1 MYEMSLENVT
11 VRFGKTEA
19 LKHFTLRVD
28 KGEFLALLGPSGC
41 GKTTTLRTIAGFIE
55 PDEGEVFIK
64 GERVSQLPPYKR
76 RIGLVFQNYALFPHM
91 TVRENIAFGL
101 RMMGLRGEAKEER
114 MDHAL
119 KLLRLKEFH
128 SRFPSQ
134 LSGGQQQRVALA
146 RAIVI
151 NPDLLLLDEPLGAL
165 DKKLREEMQVELR
178 QLQRR
183 TGITTVFVS
192 HDQEEALTLSD
203 RIVVM
208 NEGSIQQIGTP
219 SEIYES
225 PETKFVSDFIG
236 VSNFFEG
243 LPVEENLDFCRL
255 KIAEGVHLWSKKA
268 TLSEGKK
275 YFISIRPE
283 KIVIQRDKDQ
293 HYENLFMG
301 TVHHI
306 TYLGMTTHYY
316 VKTGFGEVV
325 KIFKQNQGEEE
336 IEKFQIGEEVYVG
349 WRARDTL
356 LLKD

>member
-19 LKHFTLRVD
+19 LKNFTLQAQ

-64 GERVSQLPPYKR
+64 GRVVNQLPPYKR
-76 RIGLVFQNYALFPHM
+76 KIGLVFQNYALFPHM
-91 TVRENIAFGL
+91 TVSENIAFGL
-101 RMMGLRGEAKEER
+101 RMMRLRGAEKEEKIGN
-114 MDHAL
+114 AL
-119 KLLRLKEFH
+119 KLLRLEGLQN
-128 SRFPSQ
+128 RFPSQ

-146 RAIVI
+146 RAVVI

-208 NEGSIQQIGTP
+208 NEGRIQQIGTP
-219 SEIYES
+219 KEIYEF

-236 VSNFFEG
+236 VSNFFQG
-243 LPVEENLDFCRL
+243 LYVEDMKDYSKMEVA
-255 KIAEGVHLWSKKA
+255 KEVHVFSKKA
-268 TLSEGKK
+268 TLSRGEKC
-275 YFISIRPE
+275 FISIRPE
-283 KIVIQRDKDQ
+283 KIVVLRKKD
-293 HYENLFMG
+293 HSYENSLNG
-301 TVHHI
+301 TIINIV
-306 TYLGMTTHYY
+306 YLGMITHYY
-316 VKTGFGEVV
+316 VKTEFGEIV
-325 KIFKQNQGEEE
+325 KIFRQNKGEEE
-336 IEKFQIGEEVYVG
+336 NGKYEIGEKVYIC
-349 WRARDTL
+349 WHTRDTL
-356 LLKD
+356 ILKY